1 MTTEQNKTIVSRFYQ
16 ELWNNRKLDVA
27 DQIIAPDCITHQ
39 LQSGADPVGVP
50 RGPAAVK
57 HHVTEWLA
65 GFPDLRFEVEQMLAE
80 ADRVVSF
87 SVMHGTHNGTWL
99 GLAPTGKRVSIR
111 LAVMQRI
118 KDGKITEDW
127 VQVEV
132 LGFLQ
137 QLGLIA
143 STVEIFGQAA
153 K

>member
-1 MTTEQNKTIVSRFYQ
+1 MITEQNKIIVSRFYQ
-16 ELWNNRKLDVA
+16 ELWNKRQLDVA

-39 LQSGADPVGVP
+39 LESGADPVGVA

-57 HHVTEWLA
+57 LHVREWLT

-80 ADRVVSF
+80 EDRVVSY
-87 SVMHGTHNGTWL
+87 SVMHGTHDGTWL
-99 GLAPTGKRVSIR
+99 SVAPTGKRVSIR
-111 LAVMQRI
+111 LVVMQRI
-118 KDGKITEDW
+118 KDGKIAEDW
-127 VQVEV
+127 VHVEV

-143 STVEIFGQAA
+143 STAEILGHAA